1 MVCSS
6 LSSPLCVSRDRL
18 LSALCLSRLTVL
30 LHWWSSRVRIRTPT
44 HPPTRLCS
52 WRVHVR
58 FSSELISLA
67 KPAQKARCCFFFFS
81 GIWRSH
87 ITKSRLPT
95 LNMTY
100 MGEFDP
106 NFGGGGVSSLV
117 LPVVNPKSS
126 QSSQR
131 DRLV

>member
-1 MVCSS
+1 MACSS

-18 LSALCLSRLTVL
+18 PSALCLSRLTVL
-30 LHWWSSRVRIRTPT
+30 LYWWSSRVWIPTPT

-58 FSSELISLA
+58 FSSEFISLA
-67 KPAQKARCCFFFFS
+67 KPAQKARCCFFS

-106 NFGGGGVSSLV
+106 NFGWSNLLCCRSLT
-117 LPVVNPKSS
+117 
-126 QSSQR
+126 QSLASHLR
-131 DRLV
+131 GIAWSEG